1 MTRPVIAAIPASR
14 YFNAY
19 PVELP
24 ERPAVFSGF
33 MYKTA
38 HLKTVKSLPF
48 RILSG
53 IWTAF
58 KALFLLYAVV
68 FSIAGTIAL
77 AAAYHFIVTPVRQV
91 KALQNSNPRETAY
104 MARYR
109 ATMLSQDTLV
119 QTFMPLDSI
128 SRELRQAV
136 LASEDDGFYTHPGF
150 DIQAIIA
157 ASECNRFQNGI
168 KKGGSTITQ
177 QLAKNL
183 FLTNDKNYERKFK
196 EILYALLMEKYLG
209 KKRILELYLNYAQW
223 GKAVFGCEAASRLY
237 FNKSCRTLPRKEAAL
252 LAAVLA
258 KPQKA
263 NPANPN
269 STFIEQRVAVIAAN
283 LYFHHLIDDSGYT
296 SLTGYPP
303 PRKDSLGRY
312 DTSGIFSR
320 TDSGK
325 MR

>member
-1 MTRPVIAAIPASR
+1 
-14 YFNAY
+14 
-19 PVELP
+19 
-24 ERPAVFSGF
+24 

-38 HLKTVKSLPF
+38 YLKTVRSLPF

-53 IWTAF
+53 IWKAF
-58 KALFLLYAVV
+58 KTAFLLYAVV

-77 AAAYHFIVTPVRQV
+77 AAACHFIVTPVRQV
-91 KALQNSNPRETAY
+91 KVLQDRNPRETAY

-109 ATMLSQDTLV
+109 AALPASDRLV
-119 QTFMPLDSI
+119 QTFVPLDSI
-128 SRELRQAV
+128 SMELQQAV
-136 LASEDDGFYTHPGF
+136 LAAEDDGFYTHPGF
-150 DIQAIIA
+150 DIGAIVA
-157 ASECNRFQNGI
+157 ASEYNRFRNGI
-168 KKGGSTITQ
+168 RKGGSTITQ

-183 FLTNDKNYERKFK
+183 FLTNDKSYERKYK
-196 EILYALLMEKYLG
+196 ELFYTLLLEKYLG

-223 GKAVFGCEAASRLY
+223 GKTVFGGEAAAQLY
-237 FNKSCRTLPRKEAAL
+237 FRKSCRKLQRSEAAL

-296 SLTGYPP
+296 DLTGYPP

-312 DTSGIFSR
+312 DTAGIYSR
-320 TDSGK
+320 ADSGK
-325 MR
+325 IR